1 MKTFDKIMSI
11 MRDTII
17 SIILIIMNSVGTLYF
32 VDEVIYEEW
41 FGAVLTG
48 GWILYASYRITRWLV
63 RDIDVIVKK

>member
-1 MKTFDKIMSI
+1 MKTFDKVMYIL
-11 MRDTII
+11 RNTII
-17 SIILIIMNSVGTLYF
+17 SIVLIIMNSIGTLYF

-63 RDIDVIVKK
+63 RDINEVVKK

>member
-1 MKTFDKIMSI
+1 MKTFDKVMSI

-41 FGAVLTG
+41 FGAILVG
-48 GWILYASYRITRWLV
+48 GWILFSAYRITRWLI
-63 RDIDVIVKK
+63 RDINEVIKK

>member
-1 MKTFDKIMSI
+1 MKTFDKVMYIL
-11 MRDTII
+11 RNTII
-17 SIILIIMNSVGTLYF
+17 SIVLIIMNSVGTLYF

-63 RDIDVIVKK
+63 KDINEVVKK